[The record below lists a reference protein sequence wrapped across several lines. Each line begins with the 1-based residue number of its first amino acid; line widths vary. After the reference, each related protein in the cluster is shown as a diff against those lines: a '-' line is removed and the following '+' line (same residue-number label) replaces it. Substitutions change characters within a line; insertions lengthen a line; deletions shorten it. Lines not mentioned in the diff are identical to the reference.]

1 MSPFFTPKN
10 IIIFILASFVQFYCG
25 LDFYRSA
32 FGGIKNRIADMNLLI
47 VIGTSAAYFYSILVM
62 IFPEI
67 FPPQMRHLYFEG
79 SASIITFVLMGRY
92 LETRSRNKA
101 TDFMKKLLSLR
112 SKEAVIL
119 VDGKELKVPV
129 ENVVVGDKVVV
140 RAGEKIPVDGVVIE
154 GSGYIDQSFVTGES
168 VPVLKKTGDYVI
180 GGTVNKDGFIIVKA
194 TKTGRDTFLSQM
206 VKLLSEAQEKKPPVG
221 KLADRIVAVFVPAI
235 LIISILVFDLW
246 YILDRPE
253 IAFLAGV
260 SVLIIACPCAL
271 GIATPI
277 AVVSAVGRGAREGI
291 LIKNPDSLEKIKSI
305 DTAFFDK
312 TGTIT
317 EGRLSVVE
325 KVVKDEELLQ
335 YAYPLINSSKHPV
348 LEAVRSYIPEKKIK
362 AENIK
367 TVAGKGI
374 KGKVDGK
381 EIIIGNR
388 EFLEEHGIKVEI
400 PEGKT
405 EVIISV
411 EKKIVAYFF
420 LEDRLKKE
428 ASYVIQR
435 LKNRGVETVLLTG
448 DRKTVGEDICR
459 KTGFDRCYTQLLPE
473 DKYRIVSE
481 YQKKGRKT
489 VFIGDGIN
497 DAPAMAVSDVGIAVM
512 KATDLAKEA
521 GDLII
526 LKDDLRLVLKAIS
539 LSQETVRT
547 IKQNLFWAYAYN
559 TLGIPVAAG
568 ILYPFFGILLK
579 PVFAGIAM
587 SFSSVTVVLNALR
600 LQFKKIGE

>member
-1 MSPFFTPKN
+1 MSPSFTPKN

-317 EGRLSVVE
+317 EGKLSVVE
-325 KVVKDEELLQ
+325 KAVKDEELLQ

-381 EIIIGNR
+381 EIISTCFN
-388 EFLEEHGIKVEI
+388 HV
-400 PEGKT
+400 
-405 EVIISV
+405 V
-411 EKKIVAYFF
+411 
-420 LEDRLKKE
+420 
-428 ASYVIQR
+428 
-435 LKNRGVETVLLTG
+435 N
-448 DRKTVGEDICR
+448 
-459 KTGFDRCYTQLLPE
+459 
-473 DKYRIVSE
+473 
-481 YQKKGRKT
+481 GRKM
-489 VFIGDGIN
+489 VH
-497 DAPAMAVSDVGIAVM
+497 
-512 KATDLAKEA
+512 L
-521 GDLII
+521 
-526 LKDDLRLVLKAIS
+526 
-539 LSQETVRT
+539 
-547 IKQNLFWAYAYN
+547 
-559 TLGIPVAAG
+559 
-568 ILYPFFGILLK
+568 
-579 PVFAGIAM
+579 
-587 SFSSVTVVLNALR
+587 
-600 LQFKKIGE
+600 

>member
-1 MSPFFTPKN
+1 MSPFFTLKN

-246 YILDRPE
+246 YILGRPE

-374 KGKVDGK
+374 KGKVGGK

-497 DAPAMAVSDVGIAVM
+497 DAPAMAVSDIGIAVM